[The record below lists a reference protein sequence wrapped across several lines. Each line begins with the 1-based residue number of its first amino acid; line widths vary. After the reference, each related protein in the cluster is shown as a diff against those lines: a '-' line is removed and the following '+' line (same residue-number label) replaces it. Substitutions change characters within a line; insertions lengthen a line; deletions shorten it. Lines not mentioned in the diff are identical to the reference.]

1 MDKKKVLIVDDSDLV
16 LEMAR
21 DALEEAGYAVFT
33 ASDGVEANDYIFSR
47 NKLDLIIF
55 DIMLPFLDGDKK
67 AKLLREKE
75 VGRQIPIVFMSSK
88 SPEELTRLTA
98 EAGVNGFISKP
109 FTATEIVASVREF
122 LGD

>member
-1 MDKKKVLIVDDSDLV
+1 MDKQKILVVDDSEVV
-16 LEMAR
+16 LAMAR
-21 DALEEAGYAVFT
+21 DALEEAGYLVFT

-75 VGRQIPIVFMSSK
+75 VGKQIPILFMSSK
-88 SPEELTRLTA
+88 SEEELARLSA
-98 EAGVNGFISKP
+98 EAGVNGFIHKP
-109 FTATEIVASVREF
+109 FRNDEIVAAVRKF
-122 LGD
+122 LTP

>member
-1 MDKKKVLIVDDSDLV
+1 MEKKKILIVDDSALV

-21 DALEEAGYAVFT
+21 DALEEAGYLVFT

-47 NKLDLIIF
+47 NKLDLIIL

-75 VGRQIPIVFMSSK
+75 VGKQIPIVFMSSK
-88 SPEELTRLTA
+88 SPEELARLTA

-109 FTATEIVASVREF
+109 FTNAEIVASARKF
-122 LGD
+122 LGA